1 MECPTC
7 GQENRDI
14 ARFCQHCGASLE
26 IKEPLPIQDE
36 PTIEPATV
44 PKDHTPQ
51 ISQPNVLVAEG
62 SEYEPGEQTTAPDAM
77 PEAPAAAERATDPVL
92 VGIEPEPVPVELE
105 AESGS
110 VPVEPEAKGERLPVD
125 LPAGTIEPV
134 EAEEPIETVT
144 ESPSVQFETPDISSV
159 EEEIAIPAQVDDTPE
174 VWSGITDEI
183 AHERRF
189 TGAETAPESAPETAA
204 GTEGELLQSESESES
219 ETAMYEEPT
228 PATLETTTPDLLSEP
243 AAAEPESGEPLDEVA
258 ELVDFDGLA
267 ESDEPQPVA
276 ILEMGTVVR
285 GRYQVIELLEA
296 TEQSARYKVRDLQRC
311 PRCQSS
317 DNSPDQAFCA
327 SCGALM
333 EQKPVAVMLQRSAE
347 QDYVPLEVEPEDHMQ
362 EGGQAYWVW
371 REMKP
376 SPLVEETRPPMRLIV
391 GQQSDTGQVRELD
404 EDSLFV
410 LVMSSTYESVSHQLS
425 LFVVADGMGGHKG
438 GEVASRLS
446 IQTLAQALL
455 RDVFAPELAG
465 NALSPEAIQDRTA
478 KAVRA
483 ANDRV
488 YLERQKRDNDM
499 GTTVTVA
506 LVKDWTLYLAHV
518 GDCRAY
524 RWGPDGLQQLTTD
537 HSVVAGMVAAGTVLP
552 EEIYTHPQRSVIY
565 RCIGDRPTIE
575 VDSSTLQLDPGDR
588 LVLCC
593 DGLWEMLRNE
603 GVEDAMLRE
612 SDPQAA
618 CDLMVE
624 QANLAGGT
632 DNISVIIVQL

>member
-1 MECPTC
+1 M
-7 GQENRDI
+7 
-14 ARFCQHCGASLE
+14 
-26 IKEPLPIQDE
+26 
-36 PTIEPATV
+36 
-44 PKDHTPQ
+44 
-51 ISQPNVLVAEG
+51 
-62 SEYEPGEQTTAPDAM
+62 SET
-77 PEAPAAAERATDPVL
+77 PAAAEQTTDPVL
-92 VGIEPEPVPVELE
+92 AGIEPDPIPVELE
-105 AESGS
+105 AESES
-110 VPVEPEAKGERLPVD
+110 LPVRPEAMGKQLPVD
-125 LPAGTIEPV
+125 LPASTIEPV
-134 EAEEPIETVT
+134 EAEKPIETVI

-159 EEEIAIPAQVDDTPE
+159 EGETTMPAQVDDTPE
-174 VWSGITDEI
+174 TLSGITEEI
-183 AHERRF
+183 AHERR
-189 TGAETAPESAPETAA
+189 TADADTAPENAPEIVPETS
-204 GTEGELLQSESESES
+204 GGSEGELSLSKSESE
-219 ETAMYEEPT
+219 AMMHEEPAPTTLDVTTPESTT
-228 PATLETTTPDLLSEP
+228 PALLSEP
-243 AAAEPESGEPLDEVA
+243 AAAEPESEDPIAQVA
-258 ELVDFDGLA
+258 ELVDFDGPA

-276 ILEMGTVVR
+276 ILDMGTVIR
-285 GRYQVIELLEA
+285 GRYQVIELLEE
-296 TEQSARYKVRDLQRC
+296 TEQGASYKVRDLQRC

-347 QDYVPLEVEPEDHMQ
+347 QDFSPPEVEPEDHLS

-371 REMKP
+371 RETKP
-376 SPLVEETRPPMRLIV
+376 SPLVEETQRPMSLIV

-410 LVMSSTYESVSHQLS
+410 LVMSSTYESVTHQLS
-425 LFVVADGMGGHKG
+425 LFVVADGMGGHEG

-446 IQTLAQALL
+446 IQTLVQALL

-465 NALSPEAIQDRTA
+465 KALSPEAIQDRTA
-478 KAVRA
+478 AAVRA

-506 LVKDWTLYLAHV
+506 LIKDWTLYLAHV

-537 HSVVAGMVAAGTVLP
+537 HSIVAGMVAAGTALP

-575 VDSSTLQLDPGDR
+575 VDSSTLQLDSGDR

-603 GVEDAMLRE
+603 GVEEVMLRE